1 MFESSAKTKRK
12 PMSAAR
18 KREIFKNWVPMYVML
33 LPFLILYFLF
43 MFLPIMGGAV
53 LSLTDFNGLQFPAFV
68 GTGNFSRLFLRDPVF
83 LIALRNTL
91 FLALITGPSGVIISF
106 LVAWLIR
113 ELHRPLRLVFATLMY
128 LPALTGAATFATV
141 MRFIF
146 AADSHGLIN
155 SFLMRTNILID
166 PINWV
171 GDANWTM
178 TTVVIVSLWTSF
190 GIGFLAFMAGL
201 AKLDKAYYEAAAID
215 GMRNRM
221 QELYYVTLPQMGP
234 QLLFGA
240 VMSIAGAFTVG
251 LISEQMTGNP
261 SVAYSTHTLM
271 LHMQEVGT
279 QRFEMGY
286 AAAVSIVMFV
296 MMQITWSLI
305 KRMLKRFNAGN

>member
-1 MFESSAKTKRK
+1 
-12 PMSAAR
+12 
-18 KREIFKNWVPMYVML
+18 ML
-33 LPFLILYFLF
+33 LPFLVLYFLF

-53 LSLTDFNGLQFPAFV
+53 LSLTDFNGLQFPHFV
-68 GTGNFSRLFLRDPVF
+68 GLNNFSRLFLRDAVF
-83 LIALRNTL
+83 LTAIRNTL
-91 FLALITGPSGVIISF
+91 FLAMITGPTGVILSF
-106 LVAWLIR
+106 MIAWLIR
-113 ELHRPLRLVFATLMY
+113 ELYRPLRLLVATLMY
-128 LPALTGAATFATV
+128 LPALTGAAAFAAV

-155 SFLMRTNILID
+155 AFLIRTSIRVD
-166 PINWV
+166 AINWV

-178 TTVVIVSLWTSF
+178 TTVVIVSLWSSF

-201 AKLDKAYYEAAAID
+201 ANLDKTYYEAAAID
-215 GMRNRM
+215 GLRNRV

-251 LISEQMTGNP
+251 AVSEQMTGNP

-271 LHMQEVGT
+271 LHMNEVGS

-286 AAAVSIVMFV
+286 AASVAIVMFA

-305 KRMLKRFNAGN
+305 KRLLKRFNAG